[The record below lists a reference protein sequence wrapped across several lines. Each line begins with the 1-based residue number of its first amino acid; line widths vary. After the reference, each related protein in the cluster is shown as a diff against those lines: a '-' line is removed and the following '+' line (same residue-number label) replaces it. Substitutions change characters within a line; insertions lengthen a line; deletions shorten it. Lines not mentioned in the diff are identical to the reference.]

1 MGGVWGKH
9 AELNLYRRG
18 AVGFIGW
25 LDVIALFAVQKA
37 KKLHTR
43 Q

>member
-1 MGGVWGKH
+1 MNF
-9 AELNLYRRG
+9 LRNG

>member
-1 MGGVWGKH
+1 VANTLKFS
-9 AELNLYRRG
+9 RQG
-18 AVGFIGW
+18 AVGFIVW